1 MNREFIRLI
10 SDYREPD
17 DNEFF
22 FKEDPKGTTAMRTMF
37 EYLEDNFNLRFEEI
51 ETWKIRTTL
60 KGHTNGYDQYIYGY
74 KIVRSDES

>member
-1 MNREFIRLI
+1 MNREFVRLI
-10 SDYREPD
+10 SDYREPN

-22 FKEDPKGTTAMRTMF
+22 FREDPKGTTPMREML

-51 ETWKIRTTL
+51 ETWKIRTTR
-60 KGHTNGYDQYIYGY
+60 KGHSSGYDQLRYGY